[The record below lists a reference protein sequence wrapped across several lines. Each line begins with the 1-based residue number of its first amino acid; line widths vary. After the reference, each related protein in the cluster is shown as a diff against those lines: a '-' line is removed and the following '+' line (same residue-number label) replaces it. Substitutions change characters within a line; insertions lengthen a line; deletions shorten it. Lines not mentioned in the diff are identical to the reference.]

1 VSSSR
6 ETGRPTG
13 ALDRGLA
20 ILDYLATSREAT
32 VPGIAEATGLTRSTT
47 YRLVDRLHR
56 AGYLS
61 SEEGNGVWRLGSS
74 AARLA
79 MAAVQS
85 TDVIHAAP
93 ELVRLL
99 VQQTRETVGLG
110 VYSNGEMVFVYREK
124 GPQAV
129 IVNAEPGARR
139 PLHCTSVGK
148 AYLAALPP
156 EEGRAMLRSL
166 ELTGYTPNTVTSRT
180 ELARQIDE
188 TRRRGWSEDYQ
199 EFEPSSICCGAA
211 VYDHT
216 KRPVGAISIAGLAER
231 VRPQLD
237 RFGPIAASTAEVISR
252 KLGYFPRHPN

>member
-1 VSSSR
+1 MAGKWLARVMDRELTRRIPASRIKKCRIGFGPDEWDSSALRSGVSSSR

-56 AGYLS
+56 SGYLS

-110 VYSNGEMVFVYREK
+110 VYSNGEMVFAYREK
-124 GPQAV
+124 G
-129 IVNAEPGARR
+129 
-139 PLHCTSVGK
+139 
-148 AYLAALPP
+148 
-156 EEGRAMLRSL
+156 
-166 ELTGYTPNTVTSRT
+166 
-180 ELARQIDE
+180 
-188 TRRRGWSEDYQ
+188 
-199 EFEPSSICCGAA
+199 
-211 VYDHT
+211 
-216 KRPVGAISIAGLAER
+216 
-231 VRPQLD
+231 
-237 RFGPIAASTAEVISR
+237 
-252 KLGYFPRHPN
+252 